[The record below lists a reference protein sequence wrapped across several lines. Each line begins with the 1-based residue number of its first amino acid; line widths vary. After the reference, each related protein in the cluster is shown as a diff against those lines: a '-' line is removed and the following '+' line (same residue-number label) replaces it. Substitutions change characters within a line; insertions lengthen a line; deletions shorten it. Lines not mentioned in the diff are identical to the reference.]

1 MSNLENINNYALK
14 TIDPFLKSLCSFGIP
29 GDIS

>member
-1 MSNLENINNYALK
+1 MSNLENIYALK
-14 TIDPFLKSLCSFGIP
+14 TTDPVLKSLCSFGIR

>member
-1 MSNLENINNYALK
+1 MSNLENLYYALK
-14 TIDPFLKSLCSFGIP
+14 TTDPVLKSLCSFGIP